1 MQMAGRKTLKTREKN
16 RTQRR
21 RESDH
26 EKKNTK
32 KTRKRN
38 RKKTGPLHSSPEQPM
53 KFRKTRKTSSFL
65 HLFCILFA
73 FCLRFVCVFFAFF
86 LCFFGVFF
94 CVFLRFFGVA
104 FGVFFLPFRA
114 ARRSWRFLGARRWQ
128 QNRGTC
134 KS

>member
-65 HLFCILFA
+65 HFFA

-86 LCFFGVFF
+86 LRFFLRFFGVA
-94 CVFLRFFGVA
+94 FGVA